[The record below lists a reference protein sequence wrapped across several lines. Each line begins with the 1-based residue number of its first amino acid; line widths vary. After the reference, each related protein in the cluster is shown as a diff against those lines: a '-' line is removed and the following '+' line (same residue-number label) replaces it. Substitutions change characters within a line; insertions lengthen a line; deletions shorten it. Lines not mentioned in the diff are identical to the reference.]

1 MKTIVSMAGPDLM
14 CVGSSD
20 SSKNVL
26 KVVDLSIKTNI
37 YFSMFDNIYRD

>member
-1 MKTIVSMAGPDLM
+1 MAGPDLM

-26 KVVDLSIKTNI
+26 KVIYNISANILVIKI
-37 YFSMFDNIYRD
+37 ILYF